1 MESVCQRGGPE
12 RLPASAD
19 EPACRSHWAEGLR
32 FAGAAAAAAGL
43 VFGGLRALQPD
54 PAHFPEVRPEA
65 LRQVFEPRFD
75 GKIRIVD
82 DAGEE
87 MNLNRFALSGHARLI
102 ATNREAMT
110 MSSHAHRTEWQLDTP
125 PGKPLVYVLV
135 IGRDA
140 RLGKSDGSEMLRFLV
155 SASDVTATNSHTVSI
170 VCQHAQVIV
179 GEPGQLGP

>member
-12 RLPASAD
+12 RLLASAD
-19 EPACRSHWAEGLR
+19 EPACGSHWAEGLR

-43 VFGGLRALQPD
+43 VFGG
-54 PAHFPEVRPEA
+54 HVR
-65 LRQVFEPRFD
+65 L
-75 GKIRIVD
+75 
-82 DAGEE
+82 
-87 MNLNRFALSGHARLI
+87 M

-155 SASDVTATNSHTVSI
+155 SASDVTATKSHTVSI
-170 VCQHAQVIV
+170 VCQHAQVIS
-179 GEPGQLGP
+179 GEPGQWGP